1 MAKAY
6 NFAENPQI
14 TIGRSRFVRMHDL
27 KTTFNAGKII
37 PIRTIEVL
45 PGDTIKLN
53 MAGVIRMQ
61 TPIKPVMDNAWCDIM
76 WFFVPNRII
85 WKHWKN
91 FMGENTEGPWTSPT
105 EYTIPQIT
113 APQGGWAKNT
123 IADYLGWPT
132 KVDNISLNALYPR
145 AYVQIWND
153 WFRDENLQK
162 FSYINPDSDADVV
175 GSNGSNYVTDPILAG
190 MPLPCAKPHDY
201 FTSALPAPQKGPDV
215 LLPLGSTASVYGTN
229 NGLVLTDGTNIGQLH
244 RQAQNYME
252 TSAGN
257 TEIGINYPGPESV
270 FTQSKT
276 LGVAN
281 KEQVTD
287 AGLYADL
294 STATAAT
301 INQLRMAWQLQK
313 MFEKDA
319 RGGTRYIEIIKNHFG
334 VTASD
339 ARLQRA
345 EYLGGHRIPI
355 QMTQVLQTS
364 ATEDGTSPQGN
375 TAAFSYTKDTHSYFT
390 KSFEEHGIIFGLAM
404 VRTMHTYQQGI
415 NKKFSRKTREDY
427 YDPVFAN
434 LGEQPI
440 LNKEIYAQ
448 GTAVDDEVFGYQE
461 AWAEYRYEPNQVT
474 GEFRSNV
481 APNGGL
487 SIWHYADYYTSLPTL
502 GEDFIKETSV
512 NIDRTLTVQST
523 VADQFIANFSF
534 QEIDVRPMPA
544 HSIPGLVDH
553 H

>member
-1 MAKAY
+1 MAQPY

-14 TIGRSRFVRMHDL
+14 TIGRSRFVRQHDL

-45 PGDTIKLN
+45 PGDTIKIN

-76 WFFVPNRII
+76 WFFVPNRLV
-85 WKHWKN
+85 WEHWQN

-105 EYTIPQIT
+105 EYTIPQLT
-113 APQGGWAKNT
+113 APTGGWQKNT
-123 IADYLGWPT
+123 IADYLGIPT
-132 KVDNISLNALYPR
+132 KVGGISVNALYTR
-145 AYVQIWND
+145 AYVQIVND
-153 WFRDENLQK
+153 WFRDENLQNFCYLNK
-162 FSYINPDSDADVV
+162 GDADVQ
-175 GSNGSNYVTDPILAG
+175 GSNGDNYVTDPVLGG
-190 MPLPCAKPHDY
+190 MPVNCAKPHDY
-201 FTSALPAPQKGPDV
+201 FTSALPQPQKGPDV
-215 LLPLGSTASVYGTN
+215 LLPLGTQAPVIDTGLLKFYEN
-229 NGLVLTDGTNIGQLH
+229 NGNGKELEICATQNI
-244 RQAQNYME
+244 
-252 TSAGN
+252 SAGSRGAA
-257 TEIGINYPGPESV
+257 GIFNGGEAQLGQFNGLRYES
-270 FTQSKT
+270 
-276 LGVAN
+276 
-281 KEQVTD
+281 
-287 AGLYADL
+287 GLSVDL
-294 STATAAT
+294 QEATAAT

-364 ATEDGTSPQGN
+364 ATDDTSPQGN
-375 TAAFSYTKDTHSYFT
+375 TAAFSYTQDAHSYFT

-404 VRTMHTYQQGI
+404 VRTMHTYQQGL
-415 NKKFSRKTREDY
+415 NKKFSRKNREDY

-448 GTAVDDEVFGYQE
+448 GTSADEEVFGYQE

-502 GEDFIKETSV
+502 GEDFIKETTA
-512 NIDRTLTVQST
+512 NIDRTLTVQSS

-534 QEIDVRPMPA
+534 REIDVRPMPA